1 MTKRATSSN
10 LAAENM
16 MNLVILPRVRIGP
29 LLAGMDMSL
38 DIKM

>member
-1 MTKRATSSN
+1 MKRATGSN
-10 LAAENM
+10 LAADDM
-16 MNLVILPRVRIGP
+16 MNLVIFPRVRIGP